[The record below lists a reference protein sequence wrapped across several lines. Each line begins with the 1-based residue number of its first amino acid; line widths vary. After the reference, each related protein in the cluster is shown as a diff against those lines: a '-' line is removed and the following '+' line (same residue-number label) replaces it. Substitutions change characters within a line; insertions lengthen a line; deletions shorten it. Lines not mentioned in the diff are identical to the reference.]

1 MEHLLSQMDE
11 LEKHSSEHVVMLDTA
26 LDKFDKS
33 SAEMKDI
40 LDDMKAKIR
49 KSMEEYERDWK
60 DYCVKYEQ
68 ASRAVRDKIG
78 ELMADINRMQSR
90 IDEALGKTEDAKQ
103 N

>member
-11 LEKHSSEHVVMLDTA
+11 LEKHSTERMAMLDTA
-26 LDKFDKS
+26 LDKFDKP

-68 ASRAVRDKIG
+68 ASRAVHDEIA